1 METITK
7 ELLNKELK
15 GNASFANQIID
26 GFAKEELFEQI
37 HYVIQACEASSNE
50 LSYFR
55 NLLQEY
61 KDRDAENYI
70 QKLDNGIK
78 FFDETR
84 SMMHVLECSYS
95 GLINGAKQYISK
107 VNSEEED

>member
-1 METITK
+1 MDLIAK
-7 ELLNKELK
+7 ELLNKQLK

-26 GFAKEELFEQI
+26 GFAKEELFTQI
-37 HYVIQACEASSNE
+37 RYVIQTCEASSNE
-50 LSYFR
+50 LAYFR

-61 KDRDAENYI
+61 KDGDAEDYI

-84 SMMHVLECSYS
+84 SMMHVLECSYG
-95 GLINGAKQYISK
+95 GLINGAKHYISK
-107 VNSEEED
+107 VDSEVEE